1 MKTLKV
7 TRREAKLLNLGQFP
21 NAGPNPDIIGMK
33 IKWGGNVGWKD
44 VLCVSDGTYLYK
56 VDQETYTQIKE
67 ITQQND

>member
-7 TRREAKLLNLGQFP
+7 TRREANLLDLGRFP

-33 IKWGGNVGWKD
+33 MKWGGRFGWKD

-56 VDQETYTQIKE
+56 VDQETYTR
-67 ITQQND
+67 ITKQND

>member
-7 TRREAKLLNLGQFP
+7 TSREANLLNLGRFP

-33 IKWGGNVGWKD
+33 MKWGGRCGWED

-56 VDQETYTQIKE
+56 VDYETYMKIMEETN
-67 ITQQND
+67 NDL